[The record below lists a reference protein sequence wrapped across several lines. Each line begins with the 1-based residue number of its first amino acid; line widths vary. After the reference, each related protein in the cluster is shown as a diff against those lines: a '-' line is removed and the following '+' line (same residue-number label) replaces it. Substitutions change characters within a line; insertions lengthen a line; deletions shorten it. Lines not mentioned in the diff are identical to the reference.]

1 LNECPEKIN
10 IVFTD
15 PSQRSIINVK
25 SSTKIGS
32 NKTITEADR
41 IAVME
46 SYRNLKKTGKIK

>member
-1 LNECPEKIN
+1 
-10 IVFTD
+10 VFTD
-15 PSQRSIINVK
+15 PSQRSNINIK
-25 SSTKIGS
+25 SSHKIGNKI